1 MSSYHDDIPSSVQSK
16 HLKDGLK
23 VETLIPSFRYK
34 SGSPTDFIEWVG
46 EPAQLDPNSSKL
58 SRLISRPLLSELCSW
73 ESVVSTVLYV
83 PVDFTIDYQI
93 NLFPSQKNFSF
104 LQREKLF
111 SDKKFYVYH
120 AQMT

>member
-46 EPAQLDPNSSKL
+46 EPDYLDLDPNSSKL
-58 SRLISRPLLSELCSW
+58 PRLISRPPLSELCSW

-93 NLFPSQKNFSF
+93 NLFPSQKLLISA
-104 LQREKLF
+104 KG
-111 SDKKFYVYH
+111 K
-120 AQMT
+120 AI